1 MRCLPG
7 IFNPQ
12 AHNRGNHSG
21 SEMTSC
27 PGKTIG
33 WNPHGKW
40 EEAIRSK
47 QDQIIPVHVELSW
60 NSLRPQHQTYPD
72 LVVLFLWQEQFFW
85 LRGPICSQGA
95 WSACRTGTKHEIW
108 LMNVWYLVSLFLEII
123 FESFQKKSK
132 RSTFGNLSKGQR
144 SSQDECLDQY
154 SYTSALD
161 KRIHDG
167 SFRFFCPPK
176 KAIRSCSIWHLK
188 ADL

>member
-123 FESFQKKSK
+123 FESFQKNLKDRLSETCQRASGRVRMNVLINTLTLLHWTKGFMMGHSVFFARQKK
-132 RSTFGNLSKGQR
+132 RSAVVPFG
-144 SSQDECLDQY
+144 
-154 SYTSALD
+154 
-161 KRIHDG
+161 I
-167 SFRFFCPPK
+167 
-176 KAIRSCSIWHLK
+176 
-188 ADL
+188 